1 MEQKVLKIKKWK
13 RKKNVEIIILFDTD
27 AFIFSRKKSANA
39 YTYNV
44 IKELTTMPYMSARD
58 QI

>member
-1 MEQKVLKIKKWK
+1 M
-13 RKKNVEIIILFDTD
+13 IILFDTD

-44 IKELTTMPYMSARD
+44 IKKLTTMPYMSARD